1 VAEVDGLSLFLLA
14 YKLVYYTESTRK
26 LYVLAM
32 DLKAE
37 KVVSAAGFAWLQGA
51 TIRNPTSAETVKAG
65 ALTQDTECGVI
76 HLPMHGAS
84 HATSSQNPQETQEAL
99 NAPRRSKRKQTA
111 TENDAHVPHK
121 PVAPRKVKKTK
132 RPSEVSSE
140 LAEPVIDDVMAE
152 CKHCFS
158 AETLKSLI
166 REVLAEQGNEVSSH
180 IGLPGR
186 ISPAQHGANPTT
198 AHAAAAV
205 APVFQFF
212 FGYREA

>member
-1 VAEVDGLSLFLLA
+1 MFEKVGPIDRCLFCVCRVSQDDKKKVYLTDEINIGEVPCKINLVAEVDGLSLFLLA

-37 KVVSAAGFAWLQGA
+37 KVVSAAGFAWLQRA

-65 ALTQDTECGVI
+65 ALTQDTECGGI

-99 NAPRRSKRKQTA
+99 NAPRRSKRKKTA

-152 CKHCFS
+152 CKHCF
-158 AETLKSLI
+158 
-166 REVLAEQGNEVSSH
+166 
-180 IGLPGR
+180 
-186 ISPAQHGANPTT
+186 
-198 AHAAAAV
+198 
-205 APVFQFF
+205 
-212 FGYREA
+212 